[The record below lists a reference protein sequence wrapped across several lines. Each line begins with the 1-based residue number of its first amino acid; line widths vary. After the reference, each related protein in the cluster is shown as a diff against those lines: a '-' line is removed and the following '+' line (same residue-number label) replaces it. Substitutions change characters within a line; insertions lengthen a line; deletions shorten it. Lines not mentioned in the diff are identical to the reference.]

1 MPIDQSVVL
10 AVGIVLI
17 AAVAGVVAWAT
28 ATAARSE
35 QRPEA
40 PPPRRDARHAAM
52 AEAPPVTGGAAQPRR
67 SVPGLVTPGSARQVA
82 RVVAFLFL
90 SSVALVVAITR
101 AWPEAE
107 TAIFALI
114 ATGVLLVVLFMDML
128 PSSAFGRW
136 RHPIEGL
143 GAIGLLGLLM
153 ALTGGIGSPFVVG
166 FYLVV
171 AGTAL
176 SAEGLA
182 PLAIALVAALTVAS
196 VGILTAG
203 SAGVDAAG
211 LAWIGVNAVGLV
223 LVADLSAAAARAQRM
238 ARDEALRASRFD
250 ALTGLYNRAF
260 FVTVMEQEIRRSERM
275 DRGFAVLMLDLD
287 DLKPVNDTFGH
298 QWGDRLIKAVADA
311 LRQTIR
317 FTDAVARYGG
327 DEFIVLLPETDASG
341 AYIVAE
347 TLRRSIAELTL
358 RASERTVRSS
368 VSIGLVTYPQ
378 DGVTIEQLVAAADVA
393 MYESK
398 RRGKNQIVG
407 YRTRTERVATA
418 IDVASGALVGT
429 GPGGSGLPPARVGGD
444 TAPWR
449 PGPPAS
455 ELDLPSA
462 RASQP
467 SPPLP
472 AASGDEVGTAGAPS
486 PSMASTSRPA
496 DPTVRHP
503 DRPTASPT
511 QHRPSMDR
519 RGSRGRSR
527 YPRPPA
533 QQLRCRHRPP
543 RRAQHRSRPT
553 RTLGT
558 RASRHS
564 SGPLPTTGPGPAT
577 RAAPRRSDAPR
588 TAPHSV
594 PGSRCRSI
602 AATLQSPPTRRPARR
617 SASLIGPPSS
627 ARA

>member
-1 MPIDQSVVL
+1 M
-10 AVGIVLI
+10 
-17 AAVAGVVAWAT
+17 
-28 ATAARSE
+28 
-35 QRPEA
+35 
-40 PPPRRDARHAAM
+40 
-52 AEAPPVTGGAAQPRR
+52 
-67 SVPGLVTPGSARQVA
+67 
-82 RVVAFLFL
+82 
-90 SSVALVVAITR
+90 
-101 AWPEAE
+101 
-107 TAIFALI
+107 
-114 ATGVLLVVLFMDML
+114 
-128 PSSAFGRW
+128 
-136 RHPIEGL
+136 
-143 GAIGLLGLLM
+143 
-153 ALTGGIGSPFVVG
+153 
-166 FYLVV
+166 
-171 AGTAL
+171 
-176 SAEGLA
+176 
-182 PLAIALVAALTVAS
+182 
-196 VGILTAG
+196 
-203 SAGVDAAG
+203 
-211 LAWIGVNAVGLV
+211 NAVGLV

-444 TAPWR
+444 TAPWG

-467 SPPLP
+467 SPPPP

-486 PSMASTSRPA
+486 PSMASASRPPIRPSASGPTDGLPDPAPSVDGPAWLTRPQPLPPATSATAAVSTPTTPAGATSAPPDADARDASQQTHLRSTADHRAWTRDTSR
-496 DPTVRHP
+496 
-503 DRPTASPT
+503 SEEI
-511 QHRPSMDR
+511 
-519 RGSRGRSR
+519 
-527 YPRPPA
+527 
-533 QQLRCRHRPP
+533 
-543 RRAQHRSRPT
+543 RRA
-553 RTLGT
+553 
-558 RASRHS
+558 
-564 SGPLPTTGPGPAT
+564 
-577 RAAPRRSDAPR
+577 R

-602 AATLQSPPTRRPARR
+602 AATLQSPPTRR
-617 SASLIGPPSS
+617 S
-627 ARA
+627 ARAIHLADRAAIQQLGA